1 MPRIILVPLS
11 GGAADADA
19 LSVAR
24 GLGQPYNA
32 HIVALHVRPDVRRDI
47 AGLAATDGGMT
58 AGIDSIIAR
67 MEADADAREKAAT
80 EGWNLFCA
88 QNAIAIA
95 DTPRVSG
102 LTSEW
107 ASEIGTEA
115 DWLAEYGRT
124 ADMIVVP
131 RGNEDWGPDLA
142 LMEAALMDTGKP
154 VVIAPSSK
162 ATPGAAQ
169 PNGVVGIAW
178 KDTKEAAGAVRA
190 AMPFIEAATHVTIFI
205 VPEDEG
211 EPEKSH
217 LRLAKMLRWHNAH
230 VTIQALREHSRPPVA
245 VLLDAA
251 TQANCGLLVM
261 GGYGHTRLR
270 EAVFGGFTRA
280 VLEAAPLPVL
290 LAH

>member
-1 MPRIILVPLS
+1 MPKIILVPV
-11 GGAADADA
+11 GGTAADTEA
-19 LSVAR
+19 LSVALA
-24 GLGQPYNA
+24 LGRPRDA

-47 AGLAATDGGMT
+47 AGLAAADGGMA
-58 AGIDSIIAR
+58 AGIDGVIAR
-67 MEADADAREKAAT
+67 MEAEADTREKSATEHWTLFCSQNGIAVADA
-80 EGWNLFCA
+80 
-88 QNAIAIA
+88 
-95 DTPRVSG
+95 PRPTG

-107 ASEIGTEA
+107 VSEIGTEA

-131 RGNEDWGPDLA
+131 RGGEEWGPDLV

-162 ATPGAAQ
+162 ATAGVVQ
-169 PNGVVGIAW
+169 PNGVIGIAW
-178 KDTKEAAGAVRA
+178 KDTREAASAVRA

-211 EPEKSH
+211 DQDKSH
-217 LRLAKMLRWHNAH
+217 LRLAKMLRWHNPH
-230 VTIQALREHSRPPVA
+230 VSIQALREHSRPPVT

-251 TQANCGLLVM
+251 TQAGCGLLVM

-290 LAH
+290 MTH